1 MVTSA
6 VVDGVILHYGLTE
19 RRQANRST
27 ALGRTTRLAVCCG
40 VFNPFFLSGCWYVL
54 MFLCVVEVSMAAQ
67 RTSVHRH
74 IGCLHLVVSLLHMG
88 HLMILRLLR
97 VLPVVSCIRLFE
109 ATHSAHFLNF

>member
-67 RTSVHRH
+67 RTSVH
-74 IGCLHLVVSLLHMG
+74 LVVSLLHMG

-97 VLPVVSCIRLFE
+97 VLTAVSYIGFFE
-109 ATHSAHFLNF
+109 ATHSSHFLNF

>member
-54 MFLCVVEVSMAAQ
+54 MFLCVVEVSMAPPGPL
-67 RTSVHRH
+67 RE
-74 IGCLHLVVSLLHMG
+74 HLFIVILAVSILLS
-88 HLMILRLLR
+88 
-97 VLPVVSCIRLFE
+97 PYCIW
-109 ATHSAHFLNF
+109 ATL